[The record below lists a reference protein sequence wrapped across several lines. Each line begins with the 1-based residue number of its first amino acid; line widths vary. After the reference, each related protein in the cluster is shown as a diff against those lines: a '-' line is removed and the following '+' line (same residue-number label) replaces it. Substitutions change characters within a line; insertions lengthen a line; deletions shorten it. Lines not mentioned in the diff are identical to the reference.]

1 MAKYPGESHFKILM
15 FFKKGKQKIFL
26 STLKMHEKKE
36 KPQSSA
42 SEMQKIILCMDTE
55 RLMLVLRGEPENW
68 VSSPHRC
75 GWVSA
80 SNGAKGQ
87 RWE

>member
-1 MAKYPGESHFKILM
+1 M
-15 FFKKGKQKIFL
+15 FQKVKQKIFL

-68 VSSPHRC
+68 VSQASQV
-75 GWVSA
+75 WVGLSIKW
-80 SNGAKGQ
+80 SQ
-87 RWE
+87 RAEVGVGRKMEL